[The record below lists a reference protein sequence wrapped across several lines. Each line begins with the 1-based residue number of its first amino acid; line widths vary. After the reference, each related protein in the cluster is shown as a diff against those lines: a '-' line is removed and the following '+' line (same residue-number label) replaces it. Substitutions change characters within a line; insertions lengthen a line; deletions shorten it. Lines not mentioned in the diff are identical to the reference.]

1 MILDKEEVTVINR
14 TDKKMQVTLE
24 LTTQYRTYN
33 LFANDYRVYDDF
45 SYPVRREIKVI
56 LEEAEGGEE

>member
-14 TDKKMQVTLE
+14 TDKKMRVTLE

-45 SYPVRREIKVI
+45 SNPVRRKIKVI